1 MSKLLDLIEE
11 LCPKGVP
18 FKKISEIAS
27 VERGKRVVREQL
39 PASGKYLVYQN
50 SLTPLGFIDE
60 FNYPANTTFVIGAG
74 AAGEIGYSRDD
85 FWAADDCFPVVC
97 NDSLDSKY
105 MYHFLLSRQSTILAN
120 VRRGSIPRLS
130 RQVIETLSIPVPP
143 IAVQLE
149 IVHIL
154 DLFIE
159 LDNELNRELDKRN
172 LQFEGCSRMLFNS
185 IRSTAPRFELWKL
198 CNVTKGVSPIQKTNP
213 GQYPM
218 VVTTAER
225 KTSDE
230 YQFDAKAVCIPL
242 VSSRGHGVAS
252 LNHVYYQEGKFAL
265 GNILCAL
272 VPLDESK
279 LIAKYLYYY
288 FEETKDYSLVPL
300 IKGGANVSLRIDD
313 IVKVSVPVP
322 PIEVQ
327 EKIIHSLEHF
337 EELCYSK
344 KSGIPA
350 EIEARQKQYEYYRDQ
365 LFTFTEIQ

>member
-1 MSKLLDLIEE
+1 MSKLKELIEK

-18 FKKISEIAS
+18 FKKISDVAS

-39 PASGKYLVYQN
+39 PSSGKYFVYQN

-60 FNYPANTTFVIGAG
+60 FNYPADTTFVIGAG
-74 AAGEIGYSRDD
+74 AAGEIGYSRND
-85 FWAADDCFPVVC
+85 FWAADDCYPVIC
-97 NDSLDSKY
+97 NEKLDSKY
-105 MYHFLLSRQSTILAN
+105 MYHFLLSKQSTIMAN

-130 RQVIETLSIPVPP
+130 RQTIEALSIPIPP
-143 IAVQLE
+143 IEVQRE
-149 IVHIL
+149 IVRIL
-154 DLFIE
+154 DLFIQLNYE
-159 LDNELNRELDKRN
+159 LDRELDKRVF
-172 LQFEGCSRMLFNS
+172 QFEGCSRLLFNS
-185 IRSTAPRFELWKL
+185 IRSTSPRYELWQL
-198 CNVTKGVSPIQKTNP
+198 CDVTKGVSPIQKTNP
-213 GQYPM
+213 GQYPL

-300 IKGGANVSLRIDD
+300 MKGGANVALRIDD
-313 IVKVSVPVP
+313 IVKISVPVP
-322 PIEVQ
+322 PIETQ
-327 EKIIHSLEHF
+327 EKIIYSLEHF

-350 EIEARQKQYEYYRDQ
+350 EIEARQKQYKYYREK
-365 LFTFTEIQ
+365 LLAFTEIQ

>member
-1 MSKLLDLIEE
+1 MSKLRSLIEE
-11 LCPKGVP
+11 ICPKGVP
-18 FKKISEIAS
+18 FKKITEVAS

-39 PASGKYLVYQN
+39 PSSGRYLVYQN

-60 FNYPANTTFVIGAG
+60 FNYPADTAFVIGAG
-74 AAGEIGYSRDD
+74 AAGEIGYSTDN

-97 NDSLDSKY
+97 DENLDSRY
-105 MYHFLLSRQSTILAN
+105 LYHFLLSRQSTIMAN

-130 RQVIETLSIPVPP
+130 RQAIETLSIPVPP
-143 IAVQLE
+143 AEVQREIARV
-149 IVHIL
+149 L
-154 DLFIE
+154 DLFLEIE
-159 LDNELNRELDKRN
+159 LELELELDRRN
-172 LQFEGCSRMLFNS
+172 LQFSGYSRMLFDS
-185 IRSTAPRFELWKL
+185 IRGTAPHFELWQL
-198 CNVTKGVSPIQKTNP
+198 CNVTKGASPIQKTNP
-213 GQYPM
+213 GQYPL

-279 LIAKYLYYY
+279 VIAKYLYYY
-288 FEETKDYSLVPL
+288 FEESKDYSLVPL
-300 IKGGANVSLRIDD
+300 MKGGANVSLRIDD

-322 PIEVQ
+322 PIEMQ
-327 EKIIHSLEHF
+327 ERIIRSLESF

-350 EIEARQKQYEYYRDQ
+350 EIEARQKQYEHYRDK
-365 LFTFTEIQ
+365 LLSFEEA